1 VLKELITLQCYYSFN
16 SDVGIIITR
25 CLPLNFNATAIPAS
39 SNHAHGAVDRKQ
51 IVSTLADVDPMSLDR
66 SIRFCHVGGLESHI
80 RCLKEMVVFPML
92 YREVFE
98 KFHIQPPKGVL
109 FHGPPGMLSPSS
121 DLGRESN
128 YCIFL
133 NTQLTFL
140 LP

>member
-1 VLKELITLQCYYSFN
+1 M
-16 SDVGIIITR
+16 
-25 CLPLNFNATAIPAS
+25 NFNATAIPGS
-39 SNHAHGAVDRKQ
+39 SNHACGPGDHKQ

-109 FHGPPGMLSPSS
+109 FHGPPGKKTSCTCVKRNSRHILDWDWMQFSIVSRTS
-121 DLGRESN
+121 
-128 YCIFL
+128 
-133 NTQLTFL
+133 
-140 LP
+140 